1 MVWRASWMRERLS
14 LMGLALWDLGVIAG
28 AYNLIYARRLGAW
41 PGLTGGLTAF
51 VLVWLGGSYLL
62 GRYSE
67 RPTPGLAGLW
77 RALSA
82 TLTVALTVL
91 LLFVGH
97 SWLFAIHDAGTRFR
111 GFLIPLLAVIVVL
124 ALGGQL
130 LVGAA
135 SRRPSPWLLIT
146 SGVERDL
153 LEQELGR
160 RHPRLLPRTRVVTAD
175 QVELLLSGELDD
187 TLVAISEQA
196 EIHDSLLERLLALRS
211 RGVRICSLV
220 DWAETEL
227 QRVPPELLSDR
238 WLLHADGFSIQP
250 GRLRW
255 RIKRLGD
262 VIGALGLIVLT
273 APLILLGALMVRLED
288 GGPVLYSQIR
298 TGLYGQP
305 IRIWKLRSMRL
316 NAEADGARWAA
327 RADPRITRSGSI
339 LRRLRIDELPQLFGV
354 LAGDLSLIGPRPERP
369 EIELDLEPRIPHY
382 RVRHWIRPGLSGWAQ
397 VNYPYGA
404 SVEDSRMKLSFDL
417 YYVRHSGLLLDLL
430 ITLKTI
436 RLVLHARGAQP
447 TA

>member
-1 MVWRASWMRERLS
+1 
-14 LMGLALWDLGVIAG
+14 
-28 AYNLIYARRLGAW
+28 
-41 PGLTGGLTAF
+41 
-51 VLVWLGGSYLL
+51 
-62 GRYSE
+62 
-67 RPTPGLAGLW
+67 
-77 RALSA
+77 
-82 TLTVALTVL
+82 
-91 LLFVGH
+91 
-97 SWLFAIHDAGTRFR
+97 
-111 GFLIPLLAVIVVL
+111 
-124 ALGGQL
+124 
-130 LVGAA
+130 VGAA
-135 SRRPSPWLLIT
+135 TRRPSPWLLIT
-146 SGVERDL
+146 SGSEREL
-153 LEQELGR
+153 LEQELDR
-160 RHPRLLPRTRVVTAD
+160 RHPWLPPHTQVVTGEQVERLLD
-175 QVELLLSGELDD
+175 GDLDD
-187 TLVAISEQA
+187 TMVAISEQA

-220 DWAETEL
+220 DWAEHEL

-273 APLILLGALMVRLED
+273 APLMLLGALMIRLED

-305 IRIWKLRSMRL
+305 IRIWKLRSMRR
-316 NAEADGARWAA
+316 NAEAGGVRWAA

-369 EIELDLEPRIPHY
+369 EIELDLELQIPHY
-382 RVRHWIRPGLSGWAQ
+382 RIRHWIRPGLSGWAQ

-417 YYVRHSGLLLDLL
+417 YYVRNSGLLLDLL

-447 TA
+447 TV